1 MEETDYIKEAMELL
15 NGEPSVEIEAP
26 RQVTERH
33 GNTLVEV
40 ERTAFVKLYTSF
52 KAELKDM
59 KGDDLKVWI
68 YLALSINRYT
78 KDARPGLRKIAE
90 DTNISINTVRGI
102 IDRLENSGLLD
113 VEKAGGRRNYYRPAD
128 YASVSKT
135 DTVRETVSN
144 ESKTVSKKD
153 ETVLTVRRD
162 SAQLEE
168 LESTRVKKTSSKNE
182 KKGDVIDGLLFYGKQ
197 AKDQGVDKVEELL
210 CEIERGIHVNIQRS
224 NDNQIIARK
233 ILKDGREF
241 GRWLTWRI
249 QDEWWAARLYIFA
262 DLTKMWEQWPAAFET
277 KTDETR
283 PEYQPFPL
291 AGE

>member
-1 MEETDYIKEAMELL
+1 MKKSHLLINEPPLLVPPSLAKEIGL
-15 NGEPSVEIEAP
+15 NEAIVLQ
-26 RQVTERH
+26 QVHYWLSNAKNEGRVDED
-33 GNTLVEV
+33 GNKWVYNTYAQWQEDNFPFWS
-40 ERTAFVKLYTSF
+40 A
-52 KAELKDM
+52 D
-59 KGDDLKVWI
+59 KVQRI
-68 YLALSINRYT
+68 FLSLE
-78 KDARPGLRKIAE
+78 KQG
-90 DTNISINTVRGI
+90 VI
-102 IDRLENSGLLD
+102 I
-113 VEKAGGRRNYYRPAD
+113 
-128 YASVSKT
+128 
-135 DTVRETVSN
+135 
-144 ESKTVSKKD
+144 
-153 ETVLTVRRD
+153 
-162 SAQLEE
+162 SAQLDAKSRDMTKFYRIAYEQ
-168 LESTRVKKTSSKNE
+168 LCMMDGADLPPSNTAKLHDVKMIQRLPETTTPSSKKKNT
-182 KKGDVIDGLLFYGKQ
+182 KKGDAIDGLLFYGKQ